1 MCGIIA
7 ISSHSGNTFSL
18 ERSLKAIKHR
28 GPDDSGIFVSET
40 GDCHLGHVRLSIID
54 LTAAG
59 HQPMEDASERYIISY
74 NGEAYN
80 YLSLRK
86 ELENTHGRINWK
98 STTDTEV
105 ILEGFAREGLDF
117 LSKLNGIFAIAI
129 YDKKDRNLFVLR
141 DPVGIKPMYCTEQ
154 QGSVFF
160 CSELKGLLELPN
172 LQRTISRQSMVDQLA
187 FMYVPEPYTMY
198 QEFYKVEP
206 GICYIFHEGKKI
218 NAVPLFNHISKPIS
232 FTSEKE
238 MIDCFYETFSIA
250 VRRQLVADVP
260 ISLMLSGG
268 IDSSAIAYE
277 VVNSGANI
285 KDAYTISYTSE
296 DMKYDGQD
304 DDLYHSK
311 ILAKQL
317 GLYLKIIEANQDFIA
332 LLPDL
337 SNFLEDGLSDPAAI
351 NTYLICK
358 SARKEGVKVMLSGQG
373 ADEFL
378 GGYRR
383 YHAEK
388 YLEKI
393 PLIFRTA
400 LSSMGKLLPTYIPGR
415 FNAVFRRINKL
426 TTAAGLPQKDRLVSL
441 YTWSTPDWIIDLFN
455 ESDTLIFGRDLNML
469 FEKYKST
476 DILTTMMLV
485 DQKLDLMSLNLS
497 YTDKMSM
504 MVGVEARVPFLDFDL
519 IRVMNAIPANI
530 KIRGHVL
537 KYPLKKT
544 MEPFLPKELI
554 YRQKSGFAL
563 PIRSWFRRKNKIIQK
578 YFDVNRI
585 RHQGIFN
592 PHTFQR
598 MCDEQFSGKYDHTN
612 SLFSMLCLQIW
623 LDPS

>member
-1 MCGIIA
+1 
-7 ISSHSGNTFSL
+7 
-18 ERSLKAIKHR
+18 
-28 GPDDSGIFVSET
+28 
-40 GDCHLGHVRLSIID
+40 
-54 LTAAG
+54 
-59 HQPMEDASERYIISY
+59 
-74 NGEAYN
+74 
-80 YLSLRK
+80 
-86 ELENTHGRINWK
+86 
-98 STTDTEV
+98 
-105 ILEGFAREGLDF
+105 
-117 LSKLNGIFAIAI
+117 
-129 YDKKDRNLFVLR
+129 
-141 DPVGIKPMYCTEQ
+141 
-154 QGSVFF
+154 
-160 CSELKGLLELPN
+160 
-172 LQRTISRQSMVDQLA
+172 
-187 FMYVPEPYTMY
+187 
-198 QEFYKVEP
+198 
-206 GICYIFHEGKKI
+206 
-218 NAVPLFNHISKPIS
+218 
-232 FTSEKE
+232 
-238 MIDCFYETFSIA
+238 
-250 VRRQLVADVP
+250 
-260 ISLMLSGG
+260 
-268 IDSSAIAYE
+268 
-277 VVNSGANI
+277 
-285 KDAYTISYTSE
+285 
-296 DMKYDGQD
+296 
-304 DDLYHSK
+304 
-311 ILAKQL
+311 
-317 GLYLKIIEANQDFIA
+317 
-332 LLPDL
+332 
-337 SNFLEDGLSDPAAI
+337 
-351 NTYLICK
+351 
-358 SARKEGVKVMLSGQG
+358 
-373 ADEFL
+373 
-378 GGYRR
+378 
-383 YHAEK
+383 
-388 YLEKI
+388 
-393 PLIFRTA
+393 
-400 LSSMGKLLPTYIPGR
+400 MGKLLPTYIPGR